1 MRARLSTL
9 VASRRLAAALLVSA
23 LVGWAAAPV
32 ATQPAPDIAV
42 VVHPDVPVDNL
53 TFSELRRVLLGDREF
68 WSSGVRVTLLIRA
81 PIARERDVAVKGI
94 CEMTEAQFRQHWIAK
109 VFRNET
115 PSGPKIVYS
124 SEMAIDQVTRTP
136 GAITFVEATKVTKGM
151 KVLKIDGLTAGQAGY
166 KVK

>member
-1 MRARLSTL
+1 MVGPLFRRAGARWLIAGL
-9 VASRRLAAALLVSA
+9 GVCLL
-23 LVGWAAAPV
+23 LIGGRGPV
-32 ATQPAPDIAV
+32 RAQAAPDIVV

-53 TFSELRRVLLGDREF
+53 TFAELRRVLLGDREF

-81 PIARERDVAVKGI
+81 PVARERDVAVKGV

-124 SEMAIDQVTRTP
+124 NEMAIDQVMRTP
-136 GAITFVEATKVTKGM
+136 GAITFVEAPKVTKGM
-151 KVLKIDGLTAGQAGY
+151 KVLKIDGLSPGQAGY
-166 KVK
+166 RIK

>member
-1 MRARLSTL
+1 MA
-9 VASRRLAAALLVSA
+9 ARRLALVGLGRLLAALVVCLAVTSQA
-23 LVGWAAAPV
+23 TPV
-32 ATQPAPDIAV
+32 QTQAGADIAV

-53 TFSELRRVLLGDREF
+53 TFAELRRVLLGDREF

-136 GAITFVEATKVTKGM
+136 GAITFVEATHVTKAM

-166 KVK
+166 KIK

>member
-1 MRARLSTL
+1 MGPVLRRAVVRWLIAGAGACL
-9 VASRRLAAALLVSA
+9 LLARAGGPARA
-23 LVGWAAAPV
+23 QAAPDV
-32 ATQPAPDIAV
+32 AV

-53 TFSELRRVLLGDREF
+53 TFAELRRVLLGDREF

-81 PIARERDVAVKGI
+81 PVARERDVVVKGV

-115 PSGPKIVYS
+115 PTGPKIVYS
-124 SEMAIDQVTRTP
+124 NEMAIDQVMRTP
-136 GAITFVEATKVTKGM
+136 GAITFIEATNVTKGM
-151 KVLKIDGLTAGQAGY
+151 KVLKIDGLVPGQAGY

>member
-1 MRARLSTL
+1 MA
-9 VASRRLAAALLVSA
+9 ARRLAFVGPGRLIAALAVCLV
-23 LVGWAAAPV
+23 VTCH
-32 ATQPAPDIAV
+32 ATAVRTQAGADIAV

-53 TFSELRRVLLGDREF
+53 TFAELRRVLLGDREF

-81 PIARERDVAVKGI
+81 PIARERDVAVRSI
-94 CEMTEAQFRQHWIAK
+94 CEMSEAQFRQHWIAK

-136 GAITFVEATKVTKGM
+136 GAITFVEATRVTKAM
-151 KVLKIDGLTAGQAGY
+151 KVLKIDGLIAGQAGY
-166 KVK
+166 KLK